1 MGYIGDKCKDL
12 KAINISGCITLTDE
26 GILQL
31 TQVSKINGAPFR
43 FGKHKHIAEK
53 VFSRLS
59 YLYTYP
65 LQIKI

>member
-31 TQVSKINGAPFR
+31 TQVSKINSAI
-43 FGKHKHIAEK
+43 HELL
-53 VFSRLS
+53 LS
-59 YLYTYP
+59 NYYSLYSKCN
-65 LQIKI
+65 LGIKQR

>member
-31 TQVSKINGAPFR
+31 TQVSKINVTIYELLA
-43 FGKHKHIAEK
+43 
-53 VFSRLS
+53 
-59 YLYTYP
+59 
-65 LQIKI
+65 LQ